1 MVNSPL
7 PDSRE
12 KLWAV
17 WILYNEEQFIESSV
31 RSIID
36 HVDELLFVD
45 GAYENFPHDN
55 FLSTDKTFEIIKRV
69 CAEKGKTPHII
80 IPEKPWKDEMQK
92 RNLSY
97 MKYVPDY
104 DWMLL
109 IDGDM
114 QAVWLTGIEDEI
126 RHAMTIGYP
135 NGFTVS
141 VHYYNQNSPHV
152 IVKGGP
158 PRIFMKYP
166 DLHYEFNH
174 YSLFDSKGC
183 NFGKEYNFKPLEL
196 IYIEKGQYRNLER
209 RQTVREY
216 QCRKCEQSSGDEHL
230 CCAACK
236 HRFIVDQ
243 GELLKCPKC
252 GSNDLVVDTISGQ
265 SFPTLVARL

>member
-1 MVNSPL
+1 MT
-7 PDSRE
+7 

-17 WILYNEEQFIESSV
+17 WIIYNEEQFIESSV
-31 RSIID
+31 RSVID

-45 GAYENFPHDN
+45 GAFENFPHDN

-69 CAEKGKTPHII
+69 CVEKGKTPHII
-80 IPEKPWKDEMQK
+80 ILEKPWKDEMQK

-97 MKYVPDY
+97 MMYVPDW

-114 QAVWLTGIEDEI
+114 ETVWLSGIEEQI
-126 RHAMTIGYP
+126 RETMKTTYTQIVRTSVD
-135 NGFTVS
+135 GFTVS
-141 VHYYNQNSPHV
+141 VHYYNPNSPHV

-174 YSLFDSKGC
+174 YSIFDSTGC
-183 NFGKEYNFKPLEL
+183 NFGKEYNFRPLEL
-196 IYIEKGQYRNLER
+196 IYIEKGHYRNVER
-209 RQTVREY
+209 RQAVREY
-216 QCRKCEQSSGDEHL
+216 QSRKCEQSSGDEHL

-236 HRFIVDQ
+236 FRFVVDK

-252 GSNDLVVDTISGQ
+252 GSNDLVVDTVSGQ
-265 SFPTLVARL
+265 PFPTLVARL